1 MDLLLPLIN
10 EEYSKFNLFLD
21 NQNIYHIINSI
32 YQNKRDEFNNCVQLF
47 IDTCED
53 MNASKAFNRVISC
66 VMDIILSDLLVL
78 QQNKDYLKITELYSL
93 ILYILKS
100 PFKISQENG
109 IFLISVIENVYINNL
124 YLDCLYWM
132 KFNLIIMK
140 ISLEW

>member
-21 NQNIYHIINSI
+21 NQNIHHIINSI
-32 YQNKRDEFNNCVQLF
+32 YQNKRDEFNNCVQSF

-100 PFKISQENG
+100 PFKIPQDNG
-109 IFLISVIENVYINNL
+109 IFLISVIENVYIIINL
-124 YLDCLYWM
+124 YIDYLY
-132 KFNLIIMK
+132 
-140 ISLEW
+140 